1 MLSPALKQQILKR
14 AIAYPIALAF
24 VAAVF
29 WRVSI
34 WMPGEATF
42 GPLPPLTDLETTS
55 AARLRA
61 DVDTLALAY
70 AQRAYGTDDL
80 DSAGAFVARRFVE
93 AGYAVTEQNYQ
104 AAGRTVRNLEI
115 TIPGTLFP
123 DSIVL
128 IGAHYD
134 VVVGTPGADD
144 NASGT
149 AALLEL
155 ARLLADAAPARTIR
169 LVAFTLEEPPFFW
182 SDSMGSVVYAKAAR
196 ARGDAITAMLSLE
209 ALGYYSDAPESQRYP
224 PVLGW
229 FYPSV
234 GNFVAVVG
242 NIRSRP
248 LVHAVVRDLR
258 SHLAVSTTGA
268 ATLNAFPGVGWSD
281 HWSFWQEGYPAV
293 MVTAT
298 ATFRNPHYHEQRDLP
313 DVVDV
318 ERLARVVHGLHRTV
332 RMLSAREGP

>member
-1 MLSPALKQQILKR
+1 MRSARLKRELIKR
-14 AIAYPIALAF
+14 AIGYPVALAI
-24 VAAVF
+24 VGAVL
-29 WRVSI
+29 WRVTV
-34 WMPGEATF
+34 WMPGEAPV
-42 GPLPPLTDLETTS
+42 GPLPPLTGPEAAS
-55 AARLRA
+55 AARLRE
-61 DVDTLALAY
+61 DVDSLAGPY
-70 AQRAYGTDDL
+70 AGRAFGTDVL
-80 DSAGAFVARRFVE
+80 DAAGSFVARRLTE
-93 AGYAVTEQNYQ
+93 AGHVVAEQSYR
-104 AAGRTVRNLEI
+104 AAGHTVRNLEV
-115 TIPGTLFP
+115 TIPGTVHP

-128 IGAHYD
+128 LGAHYD

-155 ARLLADAAPARTIR
+155 ARLLAGSSPARTIR
-169 LVAFTLEEPPFFW
+169 LVAFTLEEPPYFW
-182 SDSMGSVVYAKAAR
+182 SDSMGSVVYAQAAR

-209 ALGYYSDAPESQRYP
+209 AIGYYSDAPGSQRYP

-242 NIRSRP
+242 NIRSRA
-248 LVHAVVRDLR
+248 LVHTVVRDLR
-258 SHLAVSTTGA
+258 SHLAVPTTGA

-298 ATFRNPHYHEQRDLP
+298 ATFRNPHYHDEGDGP
-313 DVVDV
+313 AVVDV

-332 RMLSAREGP
+332 RMLGAR